1 MQTTPK
7 SRSVRTAISET
18 PADPGSTSHGG
29 IFVAHLAVLSA
40 AVGTIHLFVAGSHF
54 DYYWAHGAFFVA
66 VGLSQIAWAGL
77 VWAFPTRFLLI
88 AGVAGNGVVIGTWA
102 MSRAIGAP
110 FGPRPWT
117 PEAIAYIDLLATGF
131 EVLIVAW
138 AVLLLRKGEAG
149 VPKGP
154 ALRAFFGF
162 SGVVLALTA
171 AAIVVDGLRGH
182 AHGGAVEAGLVAE
195 GAHLHS
201 GSPIPPDDPLLLELK
216 EVVRNRGAIAA
227 MDLLEQ
233 RVATDDGVRSL
244 SHQYV
249 HSLARYHYNISPSAA
264 AAFTKCDE
272 RFEGGCYHGVLQ
284 GYFEDNPGFTGAKVA
299 GLCRELGAT
308 TDIDLKWQC
317 LHGLGHGLTLFF
329 DHNLLRPLRYCD
341 FLSADWD
348 RRSCYGGVFMEN
360 VIWAQNRRA
369 AGVSVGEG
377 VITEDPQYPC
387 NAIDDKYKTDCWLMQ
402 TSTILPMV
410 NWDFD
415 RAFAACDDAEKAYV
429 SLCYESM
436 GRDLAGYTLHR
447 PLPTG
452 RLCLG
457 GDPRFRG
464 HCFSGA
470 AKQLVDFHGRTDEA
484 VRTCAAAPAS
494 ATPQCYKALGESA
507 FFHWSDDEQRRRA
520 ECANAQNSR
529 WIAVCEAAARV
540 RSAAGP

>member
-1 MQTTPK
+1 M
-7 SRSVRTAISET
+7 
-18 PADPGSTSHGG
+18 
-29 IFVAHLAVLSA
+29 LSA

-54 DYYWAHGAFFVA
+54 DYYWTHGAFFVA
-66 VGLSQIAWAGL
+66 VGLSQIAWGGL
-77 VWAFPTRFLLI
+77 VLAFPTRSLFM
-88 AGVAGNGVVIGTWA
+88 AGAAGNALVIATWI
-102 MSRAIGAP
+102 MSRTIGAP
-110 FGPRPWT
+110 FGPRAWT
-117 PEAIAYIDLLATGF
+117 PEHISYIDLLATGF
-131 EVLIVAW
+131 EVLIIAW
-138 AVLLLRKGEAG
+138 AVLLLRKEATV

-154 ALRAFFGF
+154 ALRAFIGF
-162 SGVVLALTA
+162 SGVVLAVTA
-171 AAIVVDGLRGH
+171 GAIVVDGLRGH

-201 GSPIPPDDPLLLELK
+201 GSPIAPDDPLLLELK
-216 EVVRNRGAIAA
+216 EVVRTRGAIAA

-233 RVATDDGVRSL
+233 RVATNDAVRSL

-308 TDIDLKWQC
+308 ADIDLRWQC

-360 VIWAQNRRA
+360 VIWSQNRGA
-369 AGVSVGEG
+369 AGAAVGEG
-377 VITEDPQYPC
+377 IITEDLHYPC
-387 NAIDDKYKTDCWLMQ
+387 NAVADKYRTDCWLMQ
-402 TSTILPMV
+402 SSTILHVV
-410 NWDFD
+410 NYDFD
-415 RAFAACDDAEKAYV
+415 RAFAACDIAEKAYA

-436 GRDLAGYTLHR
+436 GRDIAGYTVHR
-447 PLPTG
+447 PLPSG
-452 RLCLG
+452 QLCRR
-457 GDPRFRG
+457 GDPRFRD

-470 AKQLVDFHGRTDEA
+470 AKQLVDFHGRIDEA
-484 VRTCAAAPAS
+484 AELCAAAPGS
-494 ATPQCYKALGESA
+494 AKLQCYEALGEIA
-507 FFHWSDDEQRRRA
+507 YFYWSHDEQRLRS
-520 ECANAQNSR
+520 ECAKARVSK
-529 WIAVCEAAARV
+529 WIEVCERAARP
-540 RSAAGP
+540 G

>member
-1 MQTTPK
+1 METIARSRFGKTAASGTPPDPK
-7 SRSVRTAISET
+7 SASR
-18 PADPGSTSHGG
+18 GG
-29 IFVAHLAVLSA
+29 VTVAHAAVLSA

-54 DYYWAHGAFFVA
+54 DYYWTHGAFFVA
-66 VGLSQIAWAGL
+66 VGLGQIAWAAL
-77 VWAFPTRFLLI
+77 VLAFPSRFLLMAGI
-88 AGVAGNGVVIGTWA
+88 AGNALIVGTWI
-102 MSRAIGAP
+102 MSRTLGAP
-110 FGPRPWT
+110 FGPRAWT
-117 PEAIAYIDLLATGF
+117 PEPIAYIDLLATGF
-131 EVLIVAW
+131 EVLIVVW
-138 AVLLLRKGEAG
+138 TFFLLR
-149 VPKGP
+149 PGP
-154 ALRAFFGF
+154 AVAPDSSSLRSFFGF
-162 SGVVLALTA
+162 AGVVLTLST

-201 GSPIPPDDPLLLELK
+201 GSPIAPDDPLLLELK
-216 EVVRNRGAIAA
+216 EVVRERGPIAA

-233 RVATDDGVRSL
+233 RVAKDDRVRSL

-249 HSLARYHYNISPSAA
+249 HSLARSHYNISPNAA
-264 AAFTKCDE
+264 TAFTRCDE

-360 VIWAQNRRA
+360 VIWGQNRRA
-369 AGVSVGEG
+369 AGASVGEG
-377 VITEDPQYPC
+377 VITEDLEYPC

-447 PLPTG
+447 PVATG
-452 RLCLG
+452 QLCLR
-457 GDPRFRG
+457 GDARFQG

-470 AKQLVDFHGRTDEA
+470 AKQLVDFHGRTDGA
-484 VRTCAAAPAS
+484 VRMCAAGPKS
-494 ATPQCYKALGESA
+494 AKPQCYQALGEIA
-507 FFHWSDDEQRRRA
+507 YFYWSDDEQRRRA
-520 ECANAQNSR
+520 ECGKAR
-529 WIAVCEAAARV
+529 VPKWIAVCEQAAQPAQR
-540 RSAAGP
+540 